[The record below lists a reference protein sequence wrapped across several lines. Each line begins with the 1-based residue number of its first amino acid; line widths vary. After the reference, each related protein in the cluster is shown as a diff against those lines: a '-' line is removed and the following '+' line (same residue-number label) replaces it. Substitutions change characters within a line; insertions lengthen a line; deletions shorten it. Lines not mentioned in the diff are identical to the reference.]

1 MDTEDLI
8 PPSLPLQ
15 KGEIP
20 PLWQR
25 GVRGDFGRICLINY
39 GLLSN
44 LAIMIQEQS
53 LSVKNNSNIP
63 LLALPQNPLSL
74 KMNRPCFAGW
84 PQPKNETIL
93 PLPDHKVKPLII

>member
-20 PLWQR
+20 PLWQG

-39 GLLSN
+39 GLLSKPI
-44 LAIMIQEQS
+44 LFE
-53 LSVKNNSNIP
+53 
-63 LLALPQNPLSL
+63 
-74 KMNRPCFAGW
+74 NRYRGAG
-84 PQPKNETIL
+84 T
-93 PLPDHKVKPLII
+93 

>member
-1 MDTEDLI
+1 MDTGDLI

-44 LAIMIQEQS
+44 SRSPGTSE
-53 LSVKNNSNIP
+53 
-63 LLALPQNPLSL
+63 
-74 KMNRPCFAGW
+74 
-84 PQPKNETIL
+84 ETI
-93 PLPDHKVKPLII
+93 PEGQAGVAKAAGRI